1 MSGVEQNPGPGRTN
15 FETIDWL
22 SENGKKCVK
31 EYKLCQEAEQFFG
44 RPLGS
49 KNTVMKWK
57 QNFEAEKK
65 EVKRE
70 ISLKIMKESGGLM
83 GKQYYDNPPTNFFPR
98 NQEYLMTK
106 TDDGQYKC
114 KICEE
119 MFISAEEVR
128 DHIKR
133 VQY

>member
-49 KNTVMKWK
+49 MNTVKTV
-57 QNFEAEKK
+57 ETE
-65 EVKRE
+65 EKRE
-70 ISLKIMKESGGLM
+70 ISLKIMK
-83 GKQYYDNPPTNFFPR
+83 
-98 NQEYLMTK
+98 
-106 TDDGQYKC
+106 
-114 KICEE
+114 
-119 MFISAEEVR
+119 
-128 DHIKR
+128 
-133 VQY
+133 

>member
-1 MSGVEQNPGPGRTN
+1 M
-15 FETIDWL
+15 
-22 SENGKKCVK
+22 
-31 EYKLCQEAEQFFG
+31 
-44 RPLGS
+44 
-49 KNTVMKWK
+49 
-57 QNFEAEKK
+57 
-65 EVKRE
+65 KRE

-128 DHIKR
+128 DHIKH
-133 VQY
+133 VHQK